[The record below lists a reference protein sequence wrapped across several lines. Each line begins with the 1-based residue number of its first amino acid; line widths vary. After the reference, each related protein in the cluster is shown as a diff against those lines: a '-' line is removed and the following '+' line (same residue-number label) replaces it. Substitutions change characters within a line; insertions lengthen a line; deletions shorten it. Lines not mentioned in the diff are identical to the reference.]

1 MPEIHPT
8 ALVSENAQLDDDVE
22 VGPFSIIEDG
32 VIIRSGSRIDSHTK
46 ICRGVIMGK
55 NNTIETGA
63 VIGGTP
69 QDLGFDPLTDTGV
82 LIGNGNTFREYVT
95 IHRSTRVGGNT
106 IIGDDNYLM
115 AVSHLAHDVVVGN
128 KNILANNTMI
138 AGHVTIGNNTF
149 LGGGAGIH
157 QYIRIGDYAMVQ
169 GNAGMTRDVP
179 PYCIVHQINQLSGL
193 NSIGLKRAGFTP
205 AERKEIKLVYTILFR
220 SKGSRAENLAEADLQ
235 TWGEAATLLIE
246 AVRTPSSK
254 GILTR

>member
-32 VIIRSGSRIDSHTK
+32 VIVRSGCRVDSHAK

-55 NNTIETGA
+55 NNIIEAGA
-63 VIGGTP
+63 VIGGAP
-69 QDLGFDPLTDTGV
+69 QDLGFDPLTDSGV

-95 IHRSTRVGGNT
+95 IHRSTRAGGNT

-128 KNILANNTMI
+128 KNILANNTMV

-149 LGGGAGIH
+149 LGGGAAIH
-157 QYIRIGDYAMVQ
+157 QFIRIGDYAMIQ
-169 GNAGMTRDVP
+169 GNAGMSRDVP
-179 PYCIVHQINQLSGL
+179 PYCIVHQINKLSGL

-205 AERKEIKLVYTILFR
+205 AERKEIKLAYTILFR
-220 SKGSRAENLAEADLQ
+220 SKGSRSENLAEADLQ
-235 TWGEAATLLIE
+235 TWGKAASLLIE